1 MATAT
6 VSKVENPNNPTDLN
20 LAPPSIEDASP
31 TQLPPASVAGSD
43 ESKGEPA
50 ATETAEKSSDVDA
63 GGAVTDVQKK
73 MKRAER
79 FGTPVNLSEE
89 EKRNSRAERFGA
101 GPATK
106 GTDSSNQSEELKKIA
121 RAERFGVVKSTTAD
135 EEVKKK
141 ARLSRFGSS
150 PPTDP
155 AEEDKKKARAL
166 RFSQPDSSSKANG
179 EGNIKANTTVT
190 VASKAGGGT

>member
-6 VSKVENPNNPTDLN
+6 ASKVENPKTPTDLN
-20 LAPPSIEDASP
+20 LAPPSIEDVSP
-31 TQLPPASVAGSD
+31 TQQPPASDAGSD
-43 ESKGEPA
+43 ESKSEPA
-50 ATETAEKSSDVDA
+50 ATETAEKSNGGDA
-63 GGAVTDVQKK
+63 DGSVTDVQKK

-79 FGTPVNLSEE
+79 FGVSVHLSEE

-101 GPATK
+101 GPALN
-106 GTDSSNQSEELKKIA
+106 GADSSKESEELKKKA
-121 RAERFGVVKSTTAD
+121 RAERFGAVKSTTAD

-150 PPTDP
+150 PSTDP

-179 EGNIKANTTVT
+179 EGDTKGNTT

>member
-6 VSKVENPNNPTDLN
+6 ASKVENPTDLN

-31 TQLPPASVAGSD
+31 TQQPPTSDAGSD

-50 ATETAEKSSDVDA
+50 TTETAEKTSDVDA

-79 FGTPVNLSEE
+79 FGMPVHLSEE

-101 GPATK
+101 AGPALT
-106 GTDSSNQSEELKKIA
+106 GVDSSKQSEELKRKA

-179 EGNIKANTTVT
+179 EGNIKAVSYTHIFI
-190 VASKAGGGT
+190 